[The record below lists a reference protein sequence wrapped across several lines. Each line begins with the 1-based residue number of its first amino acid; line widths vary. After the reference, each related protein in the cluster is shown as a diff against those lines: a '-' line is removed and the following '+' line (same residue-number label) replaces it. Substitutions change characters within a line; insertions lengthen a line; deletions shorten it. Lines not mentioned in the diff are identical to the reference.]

1 MLNNVKV
8 DISAH
13 EEALEP
19 LGSFLWEALA
29 HLSMT
34 YDFSYI
40 SSSNQDGHV
49 CFQRIH
55 RLQSIHERPIP
66 AGILLKQ
73 ISLKTAKKQL
83 WTRWRSKS
91 KTSAKNLLNCWLDE
105 VSPAIMTPWGSLTLV
120 TLLWWASHKH
130 KFQVSLLSG
139 GPKSES

>member
-73 ISLKTAKKQL
+73 ISLK
-83 WTRWRSKS
+83 
-91 KTSAKNLLNCWLDE
+91 SAKTRFGQDGASVKNISEKPLLDE
-105 VSPAIMTPWGSLTLV
+105 VSPAIMTP
-120 TLLWWASHKH
+120 
-130 KFQVSLLSG
+130 
-139 GPKSES
+139 